1 MTNPRFDELLKQI
14 KDYAE
19 ECNDA
24 QKIIQYLDKL
34 MEERQKGL
42 SSAAVSAAFPPNFAK
57 NHKKRHF
64 PS

>member
-1 MTNPRFDELLKQI
+1 MTNQRFDELLKQI

-24 QKIIQYLDKL
+24 GGRA
-34 MEERQKGL
+34 ERQKGL

-57 NHKKRHF
+57 K
-64 PS
+64 S

>member
-1 MTNPRFDELLKQI
+1 MTNQRFDELLKQI

-34 MEERQKGL
+34 MEDVRSGKKGL

-57 NHKKRHF
+57 K
-64 PS
+64 S